1 MFELFVKGCLIGF
14 SIAMPVGPIGLL
26 CIRHSLISGAFAGV
40 IVGLGAAS
48 ADALY
53 GALAG
58 FGITAVAHFFAA
70 YGQYVQWLG
79 AAFLCYLGIATF
91 FAGRREARED
101 SGDIKGYRL
110 YLTTFVLTL
119 TNPMTILS
127 FVAIY
132 AGLGLR
138 GESNGLVLALATTVG
153 VFAGSTIWWLLLSS
167 AAALFRHK
175 ISVHTAIW
183 LNRISGMAILGF
195 GLTLMR
201 TVAI

>member
-14 SIAMPVGPIGLL
+14 SIAMPVGPIGLM
-26 CIRHSLISGAFAGV
+26 CIRHSLISGAIAGV

-58 FGITAVAHFFAA
+58 FGVTAVAHFFAA

-79 AAFLCYLGIATF
+79 AAFLCYLGTATF
-91 FAGRREARED
+91 FARSKETLED
-101 SGDIKGYRL
+101 SGDIRGYRL

-119 TNPMTILS
+119 TNPLTILS
-127 FVAIY
+127 FAAIY
-132 AGLGLR
+132 AGLGIG
-138 GESNGLVLALATTVG
+138 GESNGLELALATTTG
-153 VFAGSTIWWLLLSS
+153 VFAGSAIWWLLLSC

-175 ISVHTAIW
+175 MGADTAIW

-195 GLTLMR
+195 GLTL
-201 TVAI
+201 I